1 MKKTVIPFVLAFLPA
16 IAVALPPGGANPA
29 SMSDAF
35 MQQLDSNKDGAVSK
49 AEFLAPQEKQFADMD
64 GNKDG
69 VVDRAEIEAIEKSMR
84 EQMQKMRKHPAG
96 SR

>member
-1 MKKTVIPFVLAFLPA
+1 MKKSVILFVFALLPA
-16 IAVALPPGGANPA
+16 IAVALPPEGSTPV

-64 GNKDG
+64 SNKDG
-69 VVDRAEIEAIEKSMR
+69 VVDRAEIEAIERSVR
-84 EQMQKMRKHPAG
+84 EQMQKMHKQPAG

>member
-1 MKKTVIPFVLAFLPA
+1 MKKLIIPSILALLPA
-16 IAVALPPGGANPA
+16 MAVALPPGASPT

-64 GNKDG
+64 ANKDG
-69 VVDRAEIEAIEKSMR
+69 AVDRAEIEAVEKSMR
-84 EQMQKMRKHPAG
+84 EQMQKMRKHSTG
-96 SR
+96 NR

>member
-1 MKKTVIPFVLAFLPA
+1 MKKLIVPSVFVLLPA
-16 IAVALPPGGANPA
+16 MAVALPPGANPT

-64 GNKDG
+64 ANEDG
-69 VVDRAEIEAIEKSMR
+69 AVDRAEIEAVEKSMR
-84 EQMQKMRKHPAG
+84 EQMQKMRKQSTG